1 VRVNV
6 ASTCLFFGRNQW
18 DTRGAKKWKMIG
30 KPSSYGTTWNIFHFR
45 HVLAVGL
52 SRAAQ
57 IRLLCK
63 QSTIKL
69 IQPTRNRLSTT
80 SLLPIL
86 HTIPLE
92 ELIES
97 VERARLEAK
106 LRYVVIYGA
115 ACSYCLAR
123 AERLDGSYLRT
134 FALEL
139 KEQLAQTLTAFVM
152 SILTQPRRRDG
163 KVLRSHCF
171 VRSLMCCS
179 RWCVRTM
186 QKSLRFLCSKSTK
199 IVLCG
204 SFTADASTASY
215 QPKLNAS
222 IYKITTGH
230 NLTINNESRRLNM
243 LIVRFPIPLL
253 GCFTLTSLLCISL
266 WT

>member
-1 VRVNV
+1 MRVNV

-152 SILTQPRRRDG
+152 SILTQPRWESAAEPLLRQIID
-163 KVLRSHCF
+163 VLQQ
-171 VRSLMCCS
+171 VMCAHDAEKLAIS
-179 RWCVRTM
+179 
-186 QKSLRFLCSKSTK
+186 
-199 IVLCG
+199 VLE
-204 SFTADASTASY
+204 
-215 QPKLNAS
+215 
-222 IYKITTGH
+222 IYKD
-230 NLTINNESRRLNM
+230 SS
-243 LIVRFPIPLL
+243 VRQLH
-253 GCFTLTSLLCISL
+253 GWCFHRVLSAEA
-266 WT
+266 